1 MHVQAMLS
9 AIVDVGALS
18 FKSYD
23 LQHLTVILEQQESE
37 WESLLLVRRRH

>member
-1 MHVQAMLS
+1 MPVQAMPS
-9 AIVDVGALS
+9 AIADVGALS

-23 LQHLTVILEQQESE
+23 LQHLTVIFEQQESK